1 MLRFIIPLLALVAG
15 LSAPAMAASAGPP
28 GHLLGDD
35 VVKVQ
40 LVLDRATISSGGSTD
55 ATLELTP
62 AAGWHLYGPEHG
74 DAGAPPDVAW
84 TLPSSLRAGSIA
96 FPPSTRVV
104 THGLT
109 TYEYHGPVELRVH
122 LSASAMAKPQS
133 GVPIRA
139 DVSWLVCSHVCA
151 PGRMTLATTID
162 IVPAAPALPA
172 SLAPFLLLAFLGGLV
187 LNLMPCVFPVLSFK
201 ALRAIGD
208 PLEQRW
214 RNAIAYVTGVVV
226 SCGSLGIALIA
237 ARAAGHAVGWG
248 FQLQS
253 PPFVAFLALL
263 LIALGLGMSG
273 VFELTIP
280 VPVQL
285 SRRALGLGAFGDGV
299 LVTLIASACIAPY
312 MGAALGFALSASPA
326 AAIGIFVALGF
337 GIALPH
343 ATLMVVPALLGR
355 IPKPGQWM
363 VTARR
368 ILALPLYASAAWLI
382 WVFVQQV
389 IPPPAPA
396 SNIVLSAPTFSTANI
411 AHLRRAHRPVLVE
424 VGAAWCIT
432 CQVNERFALARP
444 EVTQRLAALDVT
456 VVHADWT
463 SQNPQITA
471 YLHSLGSAGVP
482 LYVYYRRDGAIDVWP
497 QLLTPQAIVDRLNR
511 A

>member
-1 MLRFIIPLLALVAG
+1 VKIVPLLALVAA
-15 LSAPAMAASAGPP
+15 LLAPGVAASAGPP

-35 VVKVQ
+35 VVQ
-40 LVLDRATISSGGSTD
+40 ARLVLDSATVPPGGSTD
-55 ATLELTP
+55 ATVELTP
-62 AAGWHLYGPEHG
+62 AAGWHLYGPQRG
-74 DAGAPPDVAW
+74 DAGAPPDIAW
-84 TLPSSLRAGSIA
+84 TLPPSLRAGNIA
-96 FPPSTRVV
+96 FPQATRVV

-109 TYEYHGPVELRVH
+109 TYEYHGAVALRIR
-122 LSASAMAKPQS
+122 LSASAMAKPER
-133 GVPIRA
+133 GVPVRA
-139 DVSWLVCSHVCA
+139 DLTWLVCSHVCA
-151 PGRMTLATTID
+151 PGRATLDATID
-162 IVPAAPALPA
+162 IVPAATAVPA
-172 SLAPFLLLAFLGGLV
+172 SLAPFLLLAFLGGLI

-214 RNAIAYVTGVVV
+214 RNAGAYVTGVVS
-226 SCGSLGIALIA
+226 SCASLGVALIA
-237 ARAAGHAVGWG
+237 ARAAGHAIGWG

-253 PPFVAFLALL
+253 PPFVAFLAVLM
-263 LIALGLGMSG
+263 IVLGLGMSG

-280 VPVQL
+280 VPRSL
-285 SRRALGLGAFGDGV
+285 SRRALGL
-299 LVTLIASACIAPY
+299 
-312 MGAALGFALSASPA
+312 SASPA
-326 AAIGIFVALGF
+326 AAVGIFVALGF

-343 ATLMVVPALLGR
+343 ATLMVVPSLLGW

-368 ILALPLYASAAWLI
+368 ILALPLYGSAAWLI
-382 WVFVQQV
+382 WVFVRQV
-389 IPPPAPA
+389 IPAPA
-396 SNIVLSAPTFSTANI
+396 AAPNVVASAPAFSTANI
-411 AHLRRAHRPVLVE
+411 AVLRRAHRPVLVE

-432 CQVNERFALARP
+432 CQVNERFALERP
-444 EVTQRLAALDVT
+444 EVTRRLAALGVT

-497 QLLTPQAIVDRLNR
+497 QLLTPRSIVDRLNR